1 MIQLKR
7 SVTTNI
13 TNITNTTITTTTTTT
28 TTTTAAAAAAISHLR
43 GKRLVIGGGIVLQ
56 RLRLHRIAPGMA
68 FSEKSSRAL

>member
-13 TNITNTTITTTTTTT
+13 TTTTTTTT
-28 TTTTAAAAAAISHLR
+28 TAAAAISHLR
-43 GKRLVIGGGIVLQ
+43 GKRLVIGGGIVQQ

-68 FSEKSSRAL
+68 FSDKASCAP